1 MEERKDICEGYERD
15 SVQQLDKLAK
25 DKNERFPIYPL
36 TYIQAVYDARTK
48 ERLDSILWK
57 CNNVYLPWMG
67 SAGDTRIQ
75 LPFWMR
81 RKGIIITYK
90 NLDDETITEKLTYD
104 LCIADDFFRLDSS
117 WTRITDALPVGG
129 NITIGSNGNWFQDGV
144 DTGFKAQGPKGDNG
158 LTPMLRTVNNKLRY
172 SYDGEVW
179 YEISEY
185 IAAWFRYQDNKIQIS
200 RDQKTWSDLSK
211 PFTQDLY
218 IKGYV
223 ATSSALPSTGVK
235 QGDIYM
241 VGPTYAAEDTEH
253 KNPIYRMYVYN
264 DSGWVDNGVFQSIA
278 AGVVQTIGNSE
289 TEVMSQKA
297 VSSIVGLDTYPVFS
311 DTKPYV
317 KGEIVNYG
325 GLLYEFTADHE
336 AGAWIGTDARETSLR
351 GEVTK
356 IENNKLNSFKDIE
369 ITSIEDLDDGRRP
382 YGVYGVTLLN
392 DDDNFGKRFT
402 FYHLPNGGVDSEYV
416 YQRIQAHNP
425 VYREDPYYPSRSFH
439 RVGWTASSDA
449 PYSWTNWVCEDDYY
463 CRKAE
468 SSYKGILSYSGK
480 EEYIVKCIKYIKVW
494 VDEKYIDH
502 DIALSVIGVA
512 TTGEIMFQVY
522 NKTLDYVLGSII
534 KQIDG
539 EPEGI
544 IRYKKDALGDK
555 GHYAIDIVFDW
566 SLYTDMLQTAS
577 STVKVEPLLYG
588 NDSYYSE
595 FRLTE
600 SLESI
605 DSKIDYFK
613 DISIDPYCT
622 VVNGAIEDS
631 NTSYH
636 IPVGYTG
643 KSSIIYLDDT
653 INKFLY
659 PEGTKIVVD
668 VDITYT
674 NKTVEELQ
682 REKIRIQKVSGAEY
696 TNITLENNMTFTETD
711 GKVILS
717 INFEY
722 VITYEDI
729 ASYDRMRFYYQNGFP
744 EDSTVTKEV
753 VVKVSNINIRREEK
767 LNDKVREL
775 DKNIGQ
781 ILRPTTKIIRVD
793 RWDTTADFYGNDAI
807 QRAIDSITDASPSN
821 VYDLVVNGIFEAKQA
836 SDYHLSV
843 NRNAF
848 IKTKNYVNIK
858 GSGRNT
864 CIIQASLPDN
874 LGSSFAYSSYE
885 GITFQSIS
893 ELSGMTVIGRN
904 IRYPIHIDG
913 GATGCKD
920 YLLKCTDSKV
930 WHQGNTGDA
939 INWLSWHPLGIGMS
953 DGQTIICEN
962 CEIEGKAH
970 AFYSHTNADY
980 KNASSLTFKNCTFIA
995 NGEGGYS
1002 GGINVLG
1009 SIQPMGTGKSD
1020 KMIFIN
1026 CKWENQ
1032 GIIRYNDS
1040 PFISKNAAN
1049 QKADHAEYELFIDVN
1064 PQPFD
1069 NSSLRGFGLK
1079 IKSKSTGS
1087 SSSVRF
1093 DESSSAFPLII
1104 GKSNE
1109 SNEFINRYGF
1119 NQKYGYQYRDGGNG
1133 LSGWACGLWDIGE
1146 NAVGNPENTYMNSLG
1161 KRLGDCSSV
1170 NKTLTV
1176 IIDGTSYNIVFNKN
1190 YNGTDDSEPSTYT
1203 NDQIIDEILYAIG
1216 NVATIEQYPVGRD
1229 YYPSFDNVVRLKN
1242 TDTIE
1247 VMRGMG
1253 IIFNGNN
1260 SFRLAENS
1268 DGKIDGITI
1277 DDGRVGDFC
1286 RIITAG
1292 SLYAMNTNQRFSV
1305 KEVSLGTRDIGVK
1318 AGISLANKGVFDVNA
1333 EPKLI
1338 QVGRIKDV
1346 YDIIKP

>member
-67 SAGDTRIQ
+67 SAGDTRVQ

-144 DTGFKAQGPKGDNG
+144 DTGFKAQGPKGGNG
-158 LTPMLRTVNNKLRY
+158 LAPMLRTVNNKLQY

-179 YEISEY
+179 NEISEY
-185 IAAWFRYQDNKIQIS
+185 IAAWFRFQDNKIQIS

-264 DSGWVDNGVFQSIA
+264 DSGWRDNGVFQSIA

-325 GLLYEFTADHE
+325 GLLYEFTADH
-336 AGAWIGTDARETSLR
+336 AKGAWLGTDVKETSLR
-351 GEVTK
+351 EEVKK
-356 IENNKLNSFKDIE
+356 IERNKLNSYQEIE
-369 ITSIEDLDDGRRP
+369 ITSIEDLDDGRRQ
-382 YGVYGVTLLN
+382 YGIYGVTLLN
-392 DDDNFGKRFT
+392 EDDNFGKRFT
-402 FYHLPNGGVDSEYV
+402 FFHLPNGGIDSEYV
-416 YQRIQAHNP
+416 YQRIQCHNP
-425 VYREDPYYPSRSFH
+425 ESYDAYYPSRSYK
-439 RVGWTASSDA
+439 RIGWATSSST
-449 PYSWTNWVCEDDYY
+449 PHIWTKWICEEDYY

-480 EEYIVKCIKYIKVW
+480 EEYIVKCIKYVKVW
-494 VDEKYIDH
+494 VSEKYIND
-502 DIALSVIGVA
+502 DIVLSVIGVS
-512 TTGEIMFQVY
+512 TTGQIMFQIY
-522 NKTLDYVLGSII
+522 NKTLDSVLGSISEE
-534 KQIDG
+534 IDG

-566 SLYTDMLQTAS
+566 SLYTERLQTPS

-600 SLESI
+600 SLGSI
-605 DSKIDYFK
+605 DSKINYFD
-613 DISIDPYCT
+613 DISTSSICT
-622 VVNGAIEDS
+622 VINGAIKDS
-631 NTSYH
+631 NVSYH

-643 KSSIIYLDDT
+643 RSSIIYFDDT
-653 INKFLY
+653 INNFLY
-659 PEGTKIVVD
+659 DEGTKIVVD

-682 REKIRIQKVSGAEY
+682 KEKIRIQKISGGEY
-696 TNITLENNMTFTETD
+696 TNVTLENNMTFTETG

-717 INFEY
+717 LSLEY
-722 VITYEDI
+722 VITSDDI

-744 EDSTVTKEV
+744 EDLTVTKEV
-753 VVKVSNINIRREEK
+753 VVKVTDISIRREEK

-775 DKNIGQ
+775 DKNINQ
-781 ILRPTTKIIRVD
+781 ISRPVTKTIRVD

-807 QRAIDSITDASPSN
+807 QQAIDSITDASPSN
-821 VYDLVVNGIFEAKQA
+821 VYDLVVNGIFEAKQT
-836 SDYHLSV
+836 SDYHLSE

-864 CIIQASLPDN
+864 CIILVSLPDN

-913 GATGCKD
+913 GAVGCKD
-920 YLLKCTDSKV
+920 YLLKYTDSKV

-939 INWLSWHPLGIGMS
+939 INWLSWHPLGVGMS

-962 CEIEGKAH
+962 CEIVGKAH
-970 AFYSHTNADY
+970 AFYSHTNANYD
-980 KNASSLTFKNCTFIA
+980 NASSFTFKDCIFIA
-995 NGEGGYS
+995 NGEAGYS
-1002 GGINVLG
+1002 DGINVLG
-1009 SIQPMGTGKSD
+1009 NIQPMGTGRSD
-1020 KMIFIN
+1020 KMVFIN
-1026 CKWENQ
+1026 CKWENK

-1040 PFISKNAAN
+1040 PYISKKAAN
-1049 QKADHAEYELFIDVN
+1049 QKADHAEYELFININ

-1069 NSSLRGFGLK
+1069 NSGLRGFGLK
-1079 IKSKSTGS
+1079 ITSKSIGE

-1093 DESSSAFPLII
+1093 DETSSAFPLIV
-1104 GKSNE
+1104 GRTNE
-1109 SNEFINRYGF
+1109 SNEFINRHGF

-1146 NAVGNPENTYMNSLG
+1146 SAVGNPANTYMNSLG
-1161 KRLGDCSSV
+1161 KRLGDCSSI
-1170 NKTLTV
+1170 NKILTV
-1176 IIDGTSYNIVFNKN
+1176 IIDGTSYNVVFNKN

-1203 NDQIIDEILYAIG
+1203 NNQIIDEILYAIG

-1253 IIFNGNN
+1253 IIFNSNN

-1305 KEVSLGTRDIGVK
+1305 KEVSLGTRDIGIK
-1318 AGISLANKGVFDVNA
+1318 AGISLANKGIFDVNA